1 MRYLAATMFA
11 VALFAVAGCGEK
23 AGKPSLPRPSLV
35 EGRLVFPEGS
45 QQLAA
50 FVTEPVRAGAPLVV
64 QLPGRIVWNEDRT
77 VRLFPSFAGRVTAIL
92 AKPGDVIVSGQTLAT
107 MASPDFGQAQADAR
121 RASADFSLAE
131 KNLVRLRELHA
142 AGVAPMK
149 DLIASEA
156 DFSRADNE
164 MQRANSR
171 VRLYG
176 GALDSVN
183 QTFALKSP
191 IAGTVIERNINPG
204 QELRTDLQLSSV
216 PAMFV
221 VTDPARLW
229 VNLEATERDLPY
241 LKRGQTMR
249 LKTSAWP
256 DLTFSANIEVIS
268 DFIDPATRT
277 IRARGVVENRDRK
290 LKGEMYVTAEFE
302 SASPAKVQV
311 PSKAVFL
318 FEDKHYVFVQTAP
331 REYSRIEVKTSGEH
345 GGMIGLLDGLQ
356 AGQRVVTD
364 GNLFLL
370 RIHRQLQTGAPV

>member
-1 MRYLAATMFA
+1 MRYLAAALAA
-11 VALFAVAGCGEK
+11 VAVIASGCGD
-23 AGKPSLPRPSLV
+23 KPDKTALPRPGL
-35 EGRLVFPEGS
+35 ENGRLVFPEGS

-64 QLPGRIVWNEDRT
+64 QLPGRLVWNEERT

-92 AKPGDVIVSGQTLAT
+92 AKPGDIVTAGQTLALI
-107 MASPDFGQAQADAR
+107 ASPDFGQAQADAR
-121 RASADFSLAE
+121 RAQSEFTLAQ
-131 KNLVRLRELHA
+131 KNLARQRELYA
-142 AGVAPMK
+142 GGVAPMK
-149 DLIASEA
+149 DVIASEA
-156 DFSRADNE
+156 DFSRAENE
-164 MQRANSR
+164 LQRANSR

-176 GALDSVN
+176 GAVESVT
-183 QTFALKSP
+183 QSFALRSP

-204 QELRTDLQLSSV
+204 QELRTDLQLSNM

-229 VNLEATERDLPY
+229 VNLEATERDLAF
-241 LKRGQTMR
+241 LKRGQVMR
-249 LKTSAWP
+249 LRTSAWP
-256 DLTFSANIEVIS
+256 EAAFAATIEAIS

-277 IRARGVVENRDRK
+277 LRARGAVDNRDRR

-318 FEDKHYVFVQTAP
+318 FEDKHYVFIQVEP
-331 REYSRIEVKTSGEH
+331 RQFRRVEVKISGEY
-345 GGMIGLLDGLQ
+345 GGMIGVLEGLQ
-356 AGQRVVTD
+356 AGQKVVTD

>member
-1 MRYLAATMFA
+1 MRHLAAATLAIAA
-11 VALFAVAGCGEK
+11 VLTAGCAEK
-23 AGKPSLPRPSLV
+23 SDKTALPRPALV
-35 EGRLVFPEGS
+35 NGRLVFPEGS
-45 QQLAA
+45 QQLGA

-64 QLPGRIVWNEDRT
+64 QLPGRLVWNEERT
-77 VRLFPSFAGRVTAIL
+77 VRLFPPFAGKVTSIL
-92 AKPGDVIVSGQTLAT
+92 AKPGDAVAAGQTLA
-107 MASPDFGQAQADAR
+107 MIASPDFGQAQADAR
-121 RASADFSLAE
+121 RAQSEFALAE
-131 KNLVRLRELHA
+131 KNLARLRELHA
-142 AGVAPMK
+142 GGVAAMK

-156 DFSRADNE
+156 DFSRAENE
-164 MQRANSR
+164 LQRANSR

-176 GALDSVN
+176 GAIDSVN
-183 QTFALKSP
+183 QSFALRSP

-204 QELRTDLQLSSV
+204 QELRTDLQLSNM

-229 VNLEATERDLPY
+229 VNLEATERDLAY
-241 LKRGQTMR
+241 IRRGQVMR
-249 LKTSAWP
+249 LRTSAWP
-256 DLTFSANIEVIS
+256 EATFSATVEAIA

-277 IRARGVVENRDRK
+277 LRARGAVDNRDRR

-318 FEDKHYVFVQTAP
+318 FEDKHYVFVQDEP
-331 REYSRIEVKTSGEH
+331 RQFSRVEVKIGGEH
-345 GGMIGLLDGLQ
+345 GGMIGVLEGLQ
-356 AGQRVVTD
+356 AGQKVVTD